1 MLVAGAAVSVPL
13 AESHAVL
20 PSHAPGW
27 SLRSGPLG
35 TCPGGERNALEAEC
49 LAAISTA
56 AGKSRQ
62 GPVLGLTRVQSKTA
76 PAGCSYNV
84 DTETAVF
91 NSEAAGRGHAGYH
104 LACRAVSEIQLW
116 RWPWEPEQEEQEA
129 KAQQEEQAQQEEEA
143 QQEEQAQARAQAQAL
158 QPSPGPM
165 QQQRQQQSQQTR
177 QEDPPPP
184 ELPSP
189 SPLADGSE
197 PLPLPALGS
206 GQASPSTLKGG
217 APLSIIMVMG
227 QSNVEPGHGDIS
239 MLTHGTRQR
248 IRHVADRA
256 EVCGRHCTQVRVAQC
271 PRCPMP
277 PEPIAHNAV

>member
-13 AESHAVL
+13 AEPHAVL

-27 SLRSGPLG
+27 SLRSGPIG

-76 PAGCSYNV
+76 PAGCSYSV

-129 KAQQEEQAQQEEEA
+129 KAQQEEQAQQ
-143 QQEEQAQARAQAQAL
+143 
-158 QPSPGPM
+158 PSPGSR

-177 QEDPPPP
+177 QEDPPPL
-184 ELPSP
+184 ELPLP

-256 EVCGRHCTQVRVAQC
+256 EVCGRHCTQARVAQYPRC
-271 PRCPMP
+271 PNARKCAHCPMP
-277 PEPIAHNAV
+277 PEPNAHNSV